1 MPPGQETTRM
11 SEPQRAPCIE
21 LSVAAD
27 ALDTG
32 NGKRDA
38 HLRSS
43 DFFDAETHPQ
53 VRFVSDSAALE
64 GERLHVRGQLH
75 APGKSIPLELD
86 ATLRPVGSELEVEA
100 ITEADHRALGMTWN
114 KLDML
119 RTPSTLI
126 VSARLVRDGT

>member
-1 MPPGQETTRM
+1 M